1 MSSDHG
7 GTAHTPPAGAADG
20 LSADGPVADG
30 PLPVPDP
37 AAAAIAA
44 AAADAPGLA
53 RDAAVPGGT
62 VTSTGARIDPGRCVE
77 GVEDAAV
84 TTRGFEATAAGPD
97 PVPGGTV
104 TSAGARIDPGR
115 CVEGVEDAAATT
127 RGFEATAGPDPVPGG
142 TVTSAGARGSAPPV
156 SASPDTG
163 PCAPGPAPAAAPA
176 DGGARTTP
184 VGGAGRRAP
193 GAAVRGLVRACHP
206 EPAVAVTALVT
217 ALAAASGQTAA
228 GCVLVALAVLAGQVS
243 VGWSNDLLD
252 LRRDTAAGRTDKP
265 LVAGVPRPRTVRIAT
280 GAAVPLC
287 VAASLACGPAAGAA
301 HLAGVAAA
309 WAYNAG
315 LKRTLWSWLPYAVA
329 FGLLP
334 AFVTLGLPARPA
346 PPAWALAAGAL
357 LGVGAH
363 ITNVLPDIEAD
374 LATGVR
380 GLPQRLGH
388 RRSRLLAP
396 MPLLCAAA
404 VLVLGPPGPPGA
416 AGWTALAVTAV
427 AALAT
432 VAPAAARPHTRLP
445 FLATL
450 AMAAT
455 SVGLLLLRGHAL
467 T

>member
-1 MSSDHG
+1 MRAAAARAVRPSTVERVSSDHG
-7 GTAHTPPAGAADG
+7 GTANTPAADAPRAGAADG
-20 LSADGPVADG
+20 PAADGPSAEG
-30 PLPVPDP
+30 PVSVPD
-37 AAAAIAA
+37 AGAAAIAA
-44 AAADAPGLA
+44 SAADVPV
-53 RDAAVPGGT
+53 AA
-62 VTSTGARIDPGRCVE
+62 VTSTGV
-77 GVEDAAV
+77 
-84 TTRGFEATAAGPD
+84 RGG
-97 PVPGGTV
+97 
-104 TSAGARIDPGR
+104 
-115 CVEGVEDAAATT
+115 
-127 RGFEATAGPDPVPGG
+127 
-142 TVTSAGARGSAPPV
+142 APPV
-156 SASPDTG
+156 SAPPDTG
-163 PCAPGPAPAAAPA
+163 PRAPGPATAARGFGAPAAGPRPAPA
-176 DGGARTTP
+176 GGGRRTTP
-184 VGGAGRRAP
+184 AGGAGRRAP

-228 GCVLVALAVLAGQVS
+228 GCVLVAVAVLAGQVS

-280 GAAVPLC
+280 GAAVPVC
-287 VAASLACGPAAGAA
+287 VAASLACGPVAGAA

-309 WAYNAG
+309 WTYNAG
-315 LKRTLWSWLPYAVA
+315 LKRTVWSWLPYAVA

-334 AFVTLGLPARPA
+334 AFVTLGLPSRPA

-416 AGWTALAVTAV
+416 AGWTALAVTGV

-432 VAPAAARPHTRLP
+432 VAPAAARPHARLP